1 MFFIIVMVI
10 FWVIELTGAATLLYF
25 RKEPCIAVRDLSMNI
40 SCSILL
46 LCMYSLIASVF
57 EPYFAGEEWLSRC
70 PLLYWTF
77 VFATPATSLVFF
89 LFFIFS
95 FLFSSSSSC
104 FFFLILSLFFF
115 FLCSHLSL
123 N

>member
-89 LFFIFS
+89 LFFFFS
-95 FLFSSSSSC
+95 FLYF
-104 FFFLILSLFFF
+104 FFF
-115 FLCSHLSL
+115 FLLPHSKSFLLLLLLCSLFSL
-123 N
+123 Y

>member
-89 LFFIFS
+89 LFFFFS
-95 FLFSSSSSC
+95 FLYF
-104 FFFLILSLFFF
+104 FFF
-115 FLCSHLSL
+115 FLLPHSKSFLLLLLCSHFSL

>member
-89 LFFIFS
+89 LFFFFS
-95 FLFSSSSSC
+95 FLYF
-104 FFFLILSLFFF
+104 FFF
-115 FLCSHLSL
+115 FLLPHSKSFLLLLLLCSHFSL